1 MIRSTPSS
9 RARRAASV
17 AADAA
22 VDRDD
27 ERHAVGVQPL
37 DCGRLQAVAV
47 AQPLGDEVDDVAAE
61 HLERAAQDHGGRD
74 AVDVVVAVNGDA
86 LALRASARSRRST
99 ARSMS
104 ASRNGSCR

>member
-1 MIRSTPSS
+1 MPELA
-9 RARRAASV
+9 RAPRGFG

-27 ERHAVGVQPL
+27 QLHAFGVQAIER
-37 DCGRLQAVAV
+37 GRLQAVAV

-61 HLERAAQDHGGRD
+61 QLQRAPQDHGGGD
-74 AVDVVVAVNGDA
+74 AVDVVVAVHGDA
-86 LALRASARSRRST
+86 LAAARSRARGAST

-104 ASRNGSCR
+104 ASRNGSSR